1 MKIKLALILALAS
14 SSVSAQSNS
23 FEGFELGLGLS
34 HVKADVEYT
43 DTSLFHL
50 EWDDSDTV
58 AQAHIG
64 YNWSINEKWL
74 LGAGFSHTFNDID
87 AGINN
92 DLSGNVLTKLN
103 NHSAIYIQPT
113 YILSDSSAIFVKLGY
128 HKAKVSITSSAAF
141 WTDDRYSIHG
151 IGYGI
156 GYKHAINTSFFV
168 QAELD
173 FVDYSDKSFQ
183 NNSYDYT
190 QETQSATISLGYSF

>member
-1 MKIKLALILALAS
+1 MKIKLAIFLALAS

-43 DTSLFHL
+43 DNSPYHI

-58 AQAHIG
+58 SQAHVG

-87 AGINN
+87 AGNN
-92 DLSGNVLTKLN
+92 NYLTATVATKIK
-103 NHSAIYIQPT
+103 NHSTIYIQPT
-113 YILSDSSAIFVKLGY
+113 YRLNNSSAIFVKLGY
-128 HKAKVSITSSAAF
+128 HKAKVSATGPLPL
-141 WTDDRYSIHG
+141 WLDDRYNIHG

-183 NNSYDYT
+183 NNRYDYT